1 MVHRITD
8 DKLHFINEMDRKIG
22 EFMQKRAD
30 IVNRI
35 IYDVARFKSGDMVKV
50 YDKDKYICSGFI
62 VQPLFL
68 KKQGIIS
75 YRVRKEDGE
84 VFINENYTLIK
95 INES

>member
-1 MVHRITD
+1 MIHKVSEERL
-8 DKLHFINEMDRKIG
+8 KFINDMDTKIG

-30 IVNRI
+30 VVNRI
-35 IYDVARFKSGDMVKV
+35 IYEVATFQSGDMVKV
-50 YDKDKYICSGFI
+50 YDKEKYICSGFI

-84 VFINENYTLIK
+84 VFINEKYTLVK
-95 INES
+95 M